1 MIPLT
6 ILDEP
11 VWKEEVSAILDD
23 IDYLSLNSFEY
34 DFIMDVAEKD
44 WLSSKQTDIV
54 ATIYKKY
61 IDAEC

>member
-6 ILDEP
+6 VLDES

-23 IDYLSLNSFEY
+23 IDYLNLNTWEY
-34 DFIMDVAEKD
+34 DFIMDIAEKD

>member
-6 ILDEP
+6 VLDEP
-11 VWKEEVSAILDD
+11 IWKEEVSAILDD
-23 IDYLSLNSFEY
+23 IDYLNLNTWEY
-34 DFIMDVAEKD
+34 DFIMDIVEKD
-44 WLSSKQTDIV
+44 WLSGKQTGIV